1 MEREA
6 NYTAVGAFVLL
17 VTVMA
22 GLFVY
27 WYSEGRDRRNY
38 TSYEI
43 YFQGSV
49 SGLSEGGPVR
59 YLGVDVGRVHR
70 IRLDTRSPERV
81 QVIADIDQSAPI
93 SEQTTAQLSLQ
104 GVTGLLFIDLR
115 QNGDQSKVM
124 AAVPSQQFPV
134 IKTVKSDF
142 DTFLSSLPDIAGRAA
157 NLLERAQQ
165 IFSPANSAAISATLA
180 NFDKASSGLPAT
192 MKQMDGL
199 IAELRK
205 ASTNVG
211 DLSSLLSGAAI
222 ELGPDIGK
230 IVSQMNTMTNNLA
243 RATARLDQ
251 MLVENQ
257 QGIAT
262 FTQDAVPELERTL
275 REAKAAAEQLNEL
288 TRTLSENPSQLLYQP
303 KSRGVEVPR

>member
-104 GVTGLLFIDLR
+104 GITGLLFIDLR

-157 NLLERAQQ
+157 DLLERAQQ

-211 DLSSLLSGAAI
+211 DLSSLLSSAAI